1 MQRAQKLLAQT
12 DLTVDDVARAV
23 GYEYLNTFYKAFK
36 RYFGCVPNNF
46 KQTT

>member
-1 MQRAQKLLAQT
+1 MQRVQELLTQT

-23 GYEYLNTFYKAFK
+23 DYEYLNTFYKASK
-36 RYFGCVPNNF
+36 RCFGCVPNNF